1 MPVEFELNPDLDRKA
16 LKAAFK
22 KDRRVLLADF
32 LAGDGAEQ
40 LFAFIATRLRWGL
53 SFNEGEKAVVYTPD
67 RLAGMTGRRQRD
79 LLQKIFT
86 RAQTGYQ
93 YLYKCFPI
101 TTDPAVSAVS
111 DEIIHDL
118 LDFLNGDAVLAL
130 IREIS
135 GVTEL
140 AAAEAEVAFFA
151 QQHFAGRHDGG
162 ANGGGKRLAFE
173 FGLTRDWRT
182 DWGGYLQFFDEDG
195 DVVAG
200 IPPGFNTLTLF
211 ALPQD
216 HNIGMIA
223 PFTDVARLAISGRF
237 SNRPADDA

>member
-1 MPVEFELNPDLDRKA
+1 MTFELNPDLDRKA

-22 KDRRVLLADF
+22 KDRRVLLPDF

-40 LFAFIATRLRWGL
+40 LFTFIATRLRWGL
-53 SFNEGEKAVVYTPD
+53 SFNEGEKAVVHTPD
-67 RLAGMTGRRQRD
+67 RLASMTGRRQRD

-101 TTDPAVSAVS
+101 TTDPAVSEVS
-111 DEIIHDL
+111 GEIIHDL
-118 LDFLNGDAVLAL
+118 MDFLNDGEALAL

-135 GVTEL
+135 GLGEL
-140 AAAEAEVAFFA
+140 AAAEGEVAFFA

-173 FGLTRDWRT
+173 FGLTKDWRT
-182 DWGGYLQFFDEDG
+182 DWGGYLQFFDADG

-200 IPPGFNTLTLF
+200 IPPGFNALTLY

-216 HNIGMIA
+216 HNISMIA
-223 PFTDVARLAISGRF
+223 PFADMARLAISGRF
-237 SNRPADDA
+237 SDMPADNA